1 MSKVSIIIPARNEI
15 FLQQTLD
22 EILKNAKGEIEVIT
36 ILDRYWPSP
45 PLKNHSN
52 LVILH
57 KGDSTGMRSNIN
69 AAARIATGKY
79 LMKIDAHCKVGKGFD
94 EILKADCEENWL
106 SVPSRYSLNAEEWE
120 RFRGPVDY
128 IYLTF
133 PYHDDDLYG
142 TGFHGKK
149 WRGPHGQNGSFWH
162 LEKERKHIKIDDLL
176 SFQGSCW
183 FMHKSYFFHIGC
195 MDDINF
201 TSHQEAQEL
210 GMKVWLSGG
219 RVIRNKNTW
228 YAHLHKGTKYGRG
241 FRASKRDQKKTQV
254 YSTNL
259 WMKNQWPGQTRKL
272 EWLINKFWPLDDW
285 PEDWQ
290 DPKYAENYKPR
301 GWHGRR

>member
-1 MSKVSIIIPARNEI
+1 MSKVSIIVPARNEI
-15 FLQQTLD
+15 FLQQTLN
-22 EILKNAKGEIEVIT
+22 EIFKNAKGEIEVIA

-45 PLKNHSN
+45 PLKNNPN

-57 KGDSTGMRSNIN
+57 KGNSTGMRSNIN

-94 EILKADCEENWL
+94 KILKRDCGENWL
-106 SVPSRYSLNAEEWE
+106 SVPSRYSLDAEKWE
-120 RFRGPVDY
+120 RTRGPVDY

-133 PYHDDDLYG
+133 PYTDDDLYG

-149 WRGPHGQNGSFWH
+149 WRGPHGQDGSFWH

-241 FRASKRDQKKTQV
+241 FRASKKDQRATQV

-259 WMKNQWPGQTRKL
+259 WMKNQWTGKTRKL
-272 EWLINKFWPLDDW
+272 
-285 PEDWQ
+285 
-290 DPKYAENYKPR
+290 A
-301 GWHGRR
+301 